1 MPPTERWILLLDFGV
16 MKIFVNGCLMF
27 CYGSDCD
34 VDLQFRLFFPLLSH
48 KAPIFV
54 KSLVSAR

>member
-1 MPPTERWILLLDFGV
+1 
-16 MKIFVNGCLMF
+16 MF

-48 KAPIFV
+48 KAPIFRLESC
-54 KSLVSAR
+54 KRTLGRFFFAIFALT

>member
-34 VDLQFRLFFPLLSH
+34 VDLQFRLSFPLLSH
-48 KAPIFV
+48 KAPIF
-54 KSLVSAR
+54 R